1 MQTQSYSPPNI
12 LLITSDQQHFSTLG
26 SVNGAI
32 RTPALDRL
40 AARGVR
46 FDRAYCPNPTC
57 TPTRASILTG
67 LYPSSHG
74 AYTLG
79 TKLDER
85 VRTVGEH
92 LREKGYASSL
102 IGKAHFQPLR
112 NTPDCPSIESYPIL
126 RDLDYWRSYNG
137 RGTPWY
143 GFDHVETCRNHTDES
158 HVGQHYAIWMEEKG
172 LKNWRDYFQP
182 WALDPTGHRA
192 SPLVPRDPE
201 VGGAGFR
208 AYEPWQLPQE
218 MHYTAWTGERTI
230 AAIERAHDANR
241 PFFIWSSYHDPH
253 PPYAVPDPWFS
264 MYRPDDMEDQV
275 GRFVEGEFDRMPPP
289 HQWTRT
295 GDGSKLSWMNEDGR
309 GSHGC
314 HPHLHDREQLKKM
327 CAVYFGMISFID
339 QWIGRTLDRLEQLG
353 QLENTLVVFTS
364 DHGHFIGQHGLIAKG
379 PFHYEDVIRVPL
391 IVSMPGTIPSGR
403 VSSSIQSLVDLA
415 PTFLEVAG
423 LPRRLDMQGKSML
436 PGWTSGSPGRDHAIV
451 ENHHNGKAVHLRTVV
466 TDRYK
471 LTLWRGHGWGELF
484 DLHADPQELRNL
496 FDDPSARDVRDAML
510 RKFIDADLERENAPQ
525 PRVSGA

>member
-1 MQTQSYSPPNI
+1 MSRRTSRPPNI

-26 SVNGAI
+26 SVNPAI

-40 AARGVR
+40 ASRGVR

-57 TPTRASILTG
+57 TPTRASIITG
-67 LYPSSHG
+67 LYPSAHG

-85 VRTVGEH
+85 VSTLGDH
-92 LREKGYASSL
+92 LRERGYHNAL
-102 IGKAHFQPLR
+102 VGKAHFQPLK
-112 NTPDCPSIESYPIL
+112 NTADCASVESYPLL
-126 RDLDYWRSYNG
+126 RDLDFWRGFNG

-172 LKNWRDYFQP
+172 FANWRDYFQP
-182 WALDPTGHRA
+182 WKLDPTGHRE
-192 SPLVPRDPE
+192 SPHAPRDVE

-208 AYEPWQLPQE
+208 EYAPWKLPHE

-230 AAIERAHDANR
+230 AAIDRAHDADR

-253 PPYAVPDPWFS
+253 PPYTVPDPWFS
-264 MYRPDDMEDQV
+264 MYDPAAMEEHV
-275 GRFVEGEFDRMPPP
+275 GAFVDGEFDRMPPP
-289 HQWTRT
+289 YAWTR
-295 GDGSKLSWMNEDGR
+295 DADRSKFAWMNEDGR

-314 HPHLHDREQLKKM
+314 HAHLHDREMLKKM
-327 CAVYFGMISFID
+327 CAVYFGMVSFMD
-339 QWIGRTLDRLEQLG
+339 HWIGRTLDRLEQLG

-364 DHGHFIGQHGLIAKG
+364 DHGHFVGQHGLIAKG

-391 IVSMPGTIPSGR
+391 IASMPGTLPQGTASDA
-403 VSSSIQSLVDLA
+403 IQSLVDLA
-415 PTFLEVAG
+415 PTFLDAAG
-423 LPRRLDMQGKSML
+423 LPKRIDMQGKSML
-436 PGWTSGSPGRDHAIV
+436 PSWSSGTSGRDHAIV
-451 ENHHNGKAVHLRTVV
+451 ENHHNGAAVHLRTVV

-471 LTLWRGHGWGELF
+471 LTIWRGHGWGELF
-484 DLHADPQELRNL
+484 DLQDDPRELKNL
-496 FDDPSARDVRDAML
+496 FDDPSAREVRDAML
-510 RKFIDADLERENAPQ
+510 RKFIDVDLQREPAPQ
-525 PRVSGA
+525 PRVGGA